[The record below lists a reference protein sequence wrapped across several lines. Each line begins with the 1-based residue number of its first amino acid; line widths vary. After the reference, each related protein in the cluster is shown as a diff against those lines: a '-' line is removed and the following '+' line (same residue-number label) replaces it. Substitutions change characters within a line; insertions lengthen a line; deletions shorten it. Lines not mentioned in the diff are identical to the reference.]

1 MSEIRSNAERLR
13 AAYENWERTLGVDT
27 EPFFA
32 LMDDTIEMGSVLDPP
47 ELHEMAANHSGPGRV
62 RDYFAALKRDWQMI
76 EFPCERIVEQGDTVV
91 WIGHCSF
98 RNRFTD
104 SVVRTPKVDIWTF
117 RGDRA
122 VRFFELY
129 DTLGFARASGMLE
142 AFATR

>member
-1 MSEIRSNAERLR
+1 MSELQSNAARIR
-13 AAYENWERTLGVDT
+13 AAYENWERTLGDDT
-27 EPFFA
+27 QPFFA
-32 LMDDTIEMGSVLDPP
+32 LMDEGIEMGSVLDPP
-47 ELHEMAANHSGPGRV
+47 GLHEMATDHRGRGRV
-62 RDYFAALKRDWQMI
+62 RDYFAALKRDWEMLD
-76 EFPCERIVEQGDTVV
+76 FPCERIVEQGDTVV

-104 SVVRTPKVDIWTF
+104 IVVRTPKVDIWTF

-122 VRFFELY
+122 VRFFELF